1 MKKFTIILATL
12 LASLCNV
19 IYANNPAELNNNGE
33 QERTVVL
40 KSGERARSI
49 TDDIIECKYGDG
61 VIEFVL
67 PSDISYL
74 SFELTDDNGSISYS
88 GYITSDNPKANI
100 PHLSGKY
107 KIVCVSDNNVSYT
120 GILLF

>member
-74 SFELTDDNGSISYS
+74 SFELTDDNGSISGIS
-88 GYITSDNPKANI
+88 RQTTRRQTFLIFQGNI
-100 PHLSGKY
+100 R
-107 KIVCVSDNNVSYT
+107 
-120 GILLF
+120 